1 MMVKPDRASS
11 TRRQRKAQ
19 VRSLL
24 AEHRR
29 EQWRAWA
36 AEAKNPLTTL
46 SALLFDA
53 DELLRWRAIEAIGIV
68 SAMEAEKNVDP
79 VRRLITHNFWMMNDE
94 SGNVGWYAAET
105 IGEILVNIPSLIDEF
120 APRLPA
126 YFIEEPFERGA
137 FWAVA
142 RVAEVRPEVF
152 ADQVDRLIEFTSDQD
167 AWIRA
172 HSLRALSRVAP
183 DTARQQAARFAG
195 DQNVIEEYDFAHGKL
210 VARSLENIASGIEG
224 A

>member
-1 MMVKPDRASS
+1 MMRPDRTSS

-19 VRSLL
+19 VRALL
-24 AEHRR
+24 AEYQR

-36 AEAKNPLTTL
+36 AKAKNPLTTL

-53 DELLRWRAIEAIGIV
+53 DELLRWRAIEAIGLV
-68 SAMEAEKNVDP
+68 SAMEAENSIDP

-105 IGEILVNIPSLIDEF
+105 IGEILYNCPSLIDDF
-120 APRLPA
+120 APRLPG
-126 YFIEEPFERGA
+126 YFVEEPFERGA

-142 RVAEVRPEVF
+142 RVAEVQPEVF
-152 ADQVDRLIEFTSDQD
+152 ADQVDRLIEFTSDRD

-183 DTARQQAARFAG
+183 DIARQQAARFGG
-195 DQNVIEEYDFAHGKL
+195 DKNAIEEYDFAHGKL
-210 VARSLENIASGIEG
+210 VARSLEDIASEIEG